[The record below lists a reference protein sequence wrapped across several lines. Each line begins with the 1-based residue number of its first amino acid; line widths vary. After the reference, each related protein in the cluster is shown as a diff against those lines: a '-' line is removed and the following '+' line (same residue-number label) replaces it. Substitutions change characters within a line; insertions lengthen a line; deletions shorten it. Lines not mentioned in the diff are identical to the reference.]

1 MSRRE
6 RIVHIGLGAFHK
18 AHQAWYTQHSSD
30 SDWGIVAY
38 TGRSPEAADQLNRS
52 GCNFTLITR
61 HAEKD
66 EFETIS
72 SIVRAVPGT
81 DLSDL
86 VKTVSSPDIAIVTLT
101 ITEAGYQI
109 SPTLD
114 PEQSAL
120 GRLAL
125 ALDARRAA
133 NGEAIAVVSC
143 DNMPGNGNVTKKALQ
158 SFTGLGAEFL
168 DYLETKVSFVST
180 SIDRITP
187 KLQAE
192 DIELIERQLGFR
204 DEAAVVTEPFRDWVL
219 EGEFPLGRPNWESAG
234 AKFVSDV
241 EDFENRKLWLLNGA
255 HTLMS
260 FYGQLLGHQTVDQAI
275 ADPEVLAAVNQFWDE
290 AEANLP
296 SEGLDIPSYRSALLE
311 RFSNPR
317 IGYRLE
323 QIAQEGL
330 TKLIVRIVPVAT
342 KQLAKKIVPTGSIR
356 AISSFVSFVLA
367 GGVWQ
372 DSRASE
378 VQDLLDE
385 GGDFALK
392 ILTLL
397 SPELAANQ
405 DFVSAYKSE
414 AVELLAAAN

>member
-18 AHQAWYTQHSSD
+18 AHQAWYTQHCTD

-38 TGRSPEAADQLNRS
+38 TGRSPEAAQQLNAN
-52 GCNFTLITR
+52 GCRFTLITR
-61 HAEKD
+61 HADKD

-72 SIVRAVPGT
+72 SIVRAVPGA
-81 DLSDL
+81 DLEDL
-86 VKTVSSPDIAIVTLT
+86 VRTVSNPEIAIVTLT

-109 SPTLD
+109 SSD
-114 PEQSAL
+114 ANPEASAL

-125 ALDARRAA
+125 ALDARRKA
-133 NGEAIAVVSC
+133 NGEPIAVVSC
-143 DNMPGNGNVTKKALQ
+143 DNMPGNGLVTKKALL
-158 SFTGLGAEFL
+158 SVEGLGVDFR
-168 DYLETKVSFVST
+168 DYLESKVSFVST

-187 KLQAE
+187 KLQAA
-192 DIELIERQLGFR
+192 DVDLIEQTLSFR

-234 AKFVSDV
+234 AKFVSEV

-260 FYGQLLGHQTVDQAI
+260 FYGQLLGHRTVDEAI
-275 ADPEVLAAVNQFWDE
+275 ADEEVRSAVNEFWDE
-290 AEANLP
+290 AQANLP
-296 SEGLDIPSYRSALLE
+296 IEGLDIPSYRSALLD

-323 QIAQEGL
+323 QIAQQGL
-330 TKLIVRIVPVAT
+330 TKLIVRIVPVA
-342 KQLAKKIVPTGSIR
+342 KLQLAKGLVPTGSIR

-367 GGVWQ
+367 GGVL
-372 DSRASE
+372 DDVRSGE
-378 VQDLLDE
+378 VQDLLDQ

-392 ILTLL
+392 VLTLM
-397 SPELAANQ
+397 SPKLAENQ
-405 DFVSAYKSE
+405 EFVAAYKSA
-414 AVELLAAAN
+414 AVDLLAAAN